1 MTKQEFKQK
10 CIELRRQ
17 NYTLG
22 EMVKLLDRPKTTIY
36 FHVQN
41 LPITPF
47 LKEKISQI
55 SRINING
62 ARAKGLTTQKGR
74 SWLNRHCKEF
84 INWSLAM
91 VNLVAHIIFDGEIR
105 NCSTM
110 YHNRSL
116 ALINNFRMK
125 MKRIYSYEPRIHKKS
140 GDVITLAYH
149 NVELTNFLRI
159 KKEELIK
166 EILNFPKNYQREFLK
181 AFFDDEGCIYFHDKA
196 RRVKGYQHDNEIL
209 VTVQKLLSKFGIDSR
224 IDNRFYEIIINR
236 KENLKRFAKEINFS
250 AGVRVNGKRTNSIW
264 KKDLEKRKILEM
276 ALTSYSN

>member
-17 NYTLG
+17 NHTLG

-62 ARAKGLTTQKGR
+62 ARAKGLTTQKGK
-74 SWLNRHCKEF
+74 SWLNRHCKKF
-84 INWSLAM
+84 INWSPAM
-91 VNLVAHIIFDGEIR
+91 INLVAHTIFDGEIR

-125 MKRIYSYEPRIHKKS
+125 MKKIYSYKPRTHKKS

-159 KKEELIK
+159 KKEELVK

-181 AFFDDEGCIYFHDKA
+181 AFFDDEGCITFSKKK
-196 RRVKGYQHDNEIL
+196 RIIRGYQHNEQIL
-209 VTVQKLLSKFGIDSR
+209 VLIQKLLKSFNIESKVDTRFNEIVISR
-224 IDNRFYEIIINR
+224 HP
-236 KENLKRFAKEINFS
+236 NLEKFAKQIGFMR
-250 AGVRVNGKRTNSIW
+250 GLCVNGKRTNSIW